1 MNQQPKNTTFLTPYG
16 RAELFFQVSN
26 LDHYLTN
33 YIADLNK
40 PDDKRFHHVNFS
52 DIINWLKGD
61 VLIEQIEGPKD
72 KFYALAFVDGR
83 YYYTIFY
90 LNRRSDSNTLY
101 AVIATCYATNKKDV
115 KDRYD
120 QWLNERRRELGR

>member
-33 YIADLNK
+33 YIVDLNK
-40 PDDKRFHHVNFS
+40 PNDKRSHHVNFS
-52 DIINWLKGD
+52 DIINRLKGD
-61 VLIEQIEGPKD
+61 VLIEQIEGPKS
-72 KFYALAFVDGR
+72 KFHALAFVNDR

-90 LNRRSDSNTLY
+90 LNRRPDSDTLY
-101 AVIATCYATNKKDV
+101 AVIATAPAARMLCD
-115 KDRYD
+115 
-120 QWLNERRRELGR
+120 